1 MMEQKSNL
9 IEFYGKE
16 CVHCRDMDPLIA
28 RLQDEQDVEITRL
41 EVWHNEQNARQLR
54 QYDQGRCGGVPFFY
68 NTQTE
73 KWLCGSASYEKFKD
87 WALGK

>member
-1 MMEQKSNL
+1 MEQKSNL
-9 IEFYGKE
+9 IEFYGTE

-28 RLQDEQDVEITRL
+28 RFQDEHGVEITRL
-41 EVWHNEQNARQLR
+41 EVWHNDQNARLLR
-54 QYDQGRCGGVPFFY
+54 QYDQGRCGAVPFFY